1 VPPFAVLVVP
11 TAGFAPLPAPLGW
24 VVVFGDEPC
33 PAPEDDVDVFA
44 AGAAVFAAGA
54 AGLAAGAA
62 ALAGGFLVSA
72 ARAVIHGNEAQAN
85 RAIAAMRRL
94 VALAEL
100 AFR

>member
-33 PAPEDDVDVFA
+33 PAPEDVD
-44 AGAAVFAAGA
+44 VFAAGA

-85 RAIAAMRRL
+85 RAIAAVRRL

>member
-33 PAPEDDVDVFA
+33 PAPEDDVD
-44 AGAAVFAAGA
+44 VFAAGA